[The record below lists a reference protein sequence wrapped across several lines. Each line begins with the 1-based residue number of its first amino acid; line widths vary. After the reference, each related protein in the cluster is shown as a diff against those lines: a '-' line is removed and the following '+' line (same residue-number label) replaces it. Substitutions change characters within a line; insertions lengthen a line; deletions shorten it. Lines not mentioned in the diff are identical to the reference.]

1 MSSELKTNKISPATG
16 TALTLADSG
25 DTLTLPSGAT
35 LSIASGATITNSGTA
50 TGFGGLTE
58 ADTWRLTTGFTGDA
72 LPITTNWERDD
83 TYAFGVLGTGRSE
96 SSGIFSFPS
105 TGYWL
110 VQFHA
115 RCNIYGS
122 DRLITPAIYV
132 TTDNSTYNRATIPSI
147 HIYPTSSGVTY
158 SSTTSEK
165 MLDVT
170 DTANI
175 KVQFGVDVGNSSTST
190 SGDTSQNTT
199 YATFM
204 KLGDT

>member
-1 MSSELKTNKISPATG
+1 LG
-16 TALTLADSG
+16 DSG
-25 DTLTLPSGAT
+25 DTFTVPSGAT
-35 LSIASGATITNSGTA
+35 LDIASGATIDLTGATK
-50 TGFGGLTE
+50 TGFPAGGITE

-83 TYAFGVLGTGRSE
+83 TYAFGVLGTGMSE

>member
-58 ADTWRLTTGFTGDA
+58 ADTWRLTTSFTGDA

-83 TYAFGVLGTGRSE
+83 TYAFGVLGTGMSE

-147 HIYPTSSGVTY
+147 HIYPTSSGITY